1 MFPSFFDPIFFPF
14 TAKYSPLRPGDCTA
28 VVGYLSDTGTWMAN
42 KLTKEHN
49 SSNEDE
55 VNRIKAEHPPKE
67 HPYII
72 QGDRLLSILAPLR
85 AFGDFKFKWSRGQV
99 EETLGMILGE
109 HACPPNYK
117 SPPYLTARPDITHH
131 KLSHRDKFLVIASDG
146 LWDMMSEAQVV
157 RLVGQ
162 HIKGKSVFT
171 PFETK
176 TKTGGSLKL
185 GDIAK
190 SLKKRQQAMK
200 NKPNDTNAA
209 THLIRLVVDIF
220 HRNWMYIKSLNW

>member
-1 MFPSFFDPIFFPF
+1 
-14 TAKYSPLRPGDCTA
+14 
-28 VVGYLSDTGTWMAN
+28 
-42 KLTKEHN
+42 
-49 SSNEDE
+49 
-55 VNRIKAEHPPKE
+55 
-67 HPYII
+67 
-72 QGDRLLSILAPLR
+72 
-85 AFGDFKFKWSRGQV
+85 
-99 EETLGMILGE
+99 MILGE

-209 THLIRLVVDIF
+209 THLIRNVLGGTAFGLDHTRLSTMLSHPADQVRYYRDDITIQVVF
-220 HRNWMYIKSLNW
+220 FNENYFRNSREPKEHKGK